1 MHFLI
6 TGSSGFLGQALR
18 KKLTELNHIVVPYDL
33 VDGKD
38 ICNKEQF
45 YETLKESKATTVIH
59 LAAIA
64 DLYLFHKNPSLS
76 NKINIEGT
84 RNILNT
90 CQQLNVRLLFASTCC
105 CYGNNP
111 QHPSDETTPLQPTEP
126 YALSKQI
133 SEKDILKIG
142 LPHCCMRLATF
153 YGANMRKALVIGTF
167 MDQIYHEKPIYIDG
181 DGKQTRTYTYVD
193 DIVDGIITIATTPPK
208 YTIVNVTIEEETS
221 VLDVIDHV
229 ESLTNKFAI
238 INWRED
244 RSYQIKKE
252 QISNRRLKDL
262 GWNENYTFKDGI
274 KKTYEWYLKN
284 GAKFNN

>member
-45 YETLKESKATTVIH
+45 YKTLKESKATTVIH

-111 QHPSDETTPLQPTEP
+111 QHPSDETTSLQPTEP

-133 SEKDILKIG
+133 SENDILKIG

-167 MDQIYHEKPIYIDG
+167 MDQIYNEKPIYIDG

-221 VLDVIDHV
+221 VLDVIDQV
-229 ESLTNKFAI
+229 ELVTKKSAI
-238 INWRED
+238 IKWRED

-252 QISNRRLKDL
+252 QITNRRLKDL

-274 KKTYEWYLKN
+274 KKTYEWYLNN